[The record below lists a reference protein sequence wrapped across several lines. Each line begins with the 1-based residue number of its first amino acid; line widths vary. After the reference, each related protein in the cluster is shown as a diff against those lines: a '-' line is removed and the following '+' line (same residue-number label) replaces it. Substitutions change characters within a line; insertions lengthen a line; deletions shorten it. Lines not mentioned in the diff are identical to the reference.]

1 MKTTVI
7 TDRPSQAGD
16 ELVLDYTGTIDGV
29 AFEGGSAQN
38 QTLVLGSGMFIPGFE
53 EQLLGKSAGDQAD
66 VRVSF
71 PANYHVSTL
80 AGQPAVFHCTIR
92 AIRVREKYC
101 ADDTFAREVFHLD
114 SFSSL
119 EKALRDQLQSYIDRK
134 ADEELKNDLLDQVCA
149 NARLSA
155 TDGTDCPRSRSRNE
169 IAGRS
174 ARAPE
179 VSRLRRTRSLREKP
193 SSSCARITCRTRRR
207 ICSAST

>member
-1 MKTTVI
+1 MPEQSTALRSKAAARRI
-7 TDRPSQAGD
+7 RRSCSEAGCSF
-16 ELVLDYTGTIDGV
+16 LALR
-29 AFEGGSAQN
+29 SSCWQKRWR
-38 QTLVLGSGMFIPGFE
+38 SGRRSRFLPRK
-53 EQLLGKSAGDQAD
+53 L
-66 VRVSF
+66 
-71 PANYHVSTL
+71 HVSTL

-155 TDGTDCPRSRSRNE
+155 TSE
-169 IAGRS
+169 QI
-174 ARAPE
+174 ARAVDRE
-179 VSRLRRTRSLREKP
+179 MKSLEGQLARQSSRLRRTRSLPEKP
-193 SSSCARITCRTRRR
+193 LSSCARITCRTRRR
-207 ICSAST
+207 ICSASR